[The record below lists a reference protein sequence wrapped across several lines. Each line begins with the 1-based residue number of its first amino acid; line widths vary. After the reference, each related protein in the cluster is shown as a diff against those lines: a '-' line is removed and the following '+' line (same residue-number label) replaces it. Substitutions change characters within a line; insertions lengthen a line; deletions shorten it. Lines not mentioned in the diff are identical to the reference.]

1 MAFFRLLFI
10 QLLALASA
18 AAGFSATAN
27 PSLRK
32 KMASYQSTNS
42 CRMNLLHKSKQDGH
56 SGGGG
61 GDAFIGKNIQ
71 QSIRPVL
78 LSTAVASSI
87 LALSLPTAAHADNA
101 FDNDNHLTAIHSE
114 SISSTVASSYAPSH
128 YSPSAMMVMPSLELS
143 SSSLANPI
151 GDLEDGSDTSVGT
164 SLGQWFFLL
173 YVVVSLLAGGK
184 EVLSRIQKQMDK
196 EDS

>member
-1 MAFFRLLFI
+1 M
-10 QLLALASA
+10 
-18 AAGFSATAN
+18 
-27 PSLRK
+27 
-32 KMASYQSTNS
+32 NS
-42 CRMNLLHKSKQDGH
+42 LHKSQQDGH
-56 SGGGG
+56 SGGG

-87 LALSLPTAAHADNA
+87 LTLSLPTAAHADNA
-101 FDNDNHLTAIHSE
+101 FDNVNHLTTTLHSE
-114 SISSTVASSYAPSH
+114 SISSAVASSYTPSY

-151 GDLEDGSDTSVGT
+151 GELEDGSDTSVGT

-196 EDS
+196 EDP